1 MLVSSAETGAAAARR
16 LKVLEK
22 TNDGFAIAEEDMGLR
37 GPGDMFGVRQTGIA
51 DFRIGNII
59 RDGHLMDKARK
70 MAEEAMAS
78 AGDGELARIR
88 SEATRR
94 WGTRLFL
101 GDVL

>member
-1 MLVSSAETGAAAARR
+1 MLVGSADAGTIAGRR

-22 TNDGFAIAEEDMGLR
+22 TGDGFVIAEEDLLLR

-59 RDGHLMDKARK
+59 RDGHLMEDARK

-78 AGDGELARIR
+78 AGDGELERIG
-88 SEATRR
+88 SEAARR
-94 WGTRLFL
+94 WGTRLSL